1 MNRLGCLGML
11 LGTLLPV
18 FACGS
23 GGPETSGGDEVDQ
36 LRIAVVPK
44 STTHDFYKAVHVGA
58 LRAEKE
64 FGVEVIFRGPERE
77 DSRDQQISLVQN
89 LISSGVDAIVLAPLD
104 QHALVPSVRLATQAG
119 IPVVVFDS
127 GLAAEAGT
135 DYISY
140 VSTPNVE
147 GGRIAGKRMGDLLGG
162 QGRVLLLRHAE
173 GSESTMRREEG
184 FVEALSAFT
193 GIELI
198 DPERYAGVTTATAQ
212 IASESLLTTYDYVDG
227 VFCANESC
235 TFGLLLALR
244 SRGLVGDIRLVGF
257 DANERLVAALE
268 QGDLEGLVVQSPV
281 EMGYL
286 GVKTAVDHLRGV
298 TVELRQNTG
307 VTLATREN
315 MKDPIIAELLTPDFS
330 LLLDR

>member
-18 FACGS
+18 FACDS
-23 GGPETSGGDEVDQ
+23 GGPTTSGDDAVDQ

-58 LRAEKE
+58 LKAEKE

-127 GLAAEAGT
+127 GLAADAGT
-135 DYISY
+135 DYISF
-140 VSTPNVE
+140 VSSPNVE
-147 GGRIAGKRMGDLLGG
+147 GGRIAAKRMGDLLGG

-173 GSESTMRREEG
+173 GSSSTMRREEG

-315 MKDPIIAELLTPDFS
+315 MQDPIIAELLTPDFS
-330 LLLDR
+330 LLLDQ

>member
-1 MNRLGCLGML
+1 MKRLGCMGML
-11 LGTLLPV
+11 LATFLPV
-18 FACGS
+18 SACGS
-23 GGPETSGGDEVDQ
+23 GGPEISGVGGVEQ
-36 LRIAVVPK
+36 FRIAVVPK
-44 STTHDFYKAVHVGA
+44 GTTHDFWKAIHVGA

-77 DSRDQQISLVQN
+77 DNRDQQISLVQN
-89 LISSGVDAIVLAPLD
+89 LISSGVDAIVLAPVD
-104 QHALVPSVRLATQAG
+104 QHALVPAVRLAKQSG

-147 GGRIAGKRMGDLLGG
+147 GGRIAGQRMGDLLGG

-184 FVEALSAFT
+184 FVEALSAFP

-198 DPERYAGVTTATAQ
+198 DPKRYAGVTTATAQ

-244 SRGLVGDIRLVGF
+244 SRGLAGVIRLVGF
-257 DANERLVAALE
+257 DSNERLVTALE
-268 QGDLEGLVVQSPV
+268 QGELEGLVVQNPV

-286 GVKTAVDHLRGV
+286 GVKTAVDHLQGV
-298 TVELRQNTG
+298 AVELRQDTG

-315 MKDPIIAELLTPDFS
+315 MKDPIIAKLLTPDLSRLF
-330 LLLDR
+330 DQ